1 MDKLIQYLKD
11 VRSELIKVTWP
22 TREELT
28 GATWLVILLSTI
40 MAIYVFIC
48 DKIIFYLLRLFL

>member
-11 VRSELIKVTWP
+11 VRSELVKVTWP

-28 GATWLVILLSTI
+28 GATWLVIVLSVI

>member
-1 MDKLIQYLKD
+1 MDKLIQYLRD
-11 VRSELIKVTWP
+11 VRSELVKVTWP

-28 GATWLVILLSTI
+28 GATWLVIVLSVI

>member
-28 GATWLVILLSTI
+28 GATWLVILLSMI